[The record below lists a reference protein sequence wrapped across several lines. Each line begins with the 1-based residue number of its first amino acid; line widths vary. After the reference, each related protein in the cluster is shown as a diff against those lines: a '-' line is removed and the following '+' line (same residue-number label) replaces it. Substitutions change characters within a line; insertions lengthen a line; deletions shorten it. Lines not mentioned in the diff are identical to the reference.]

1 MCRCLPGAG
10 ILFINSTNNGVVFP
24 EKREIIKRLILVFMK
39 LFLQLLA
46 SSTARRSPSR
56 KL

>member
-1 MCRCLPGAG
+1 VCRCLPGAG